1 MAWIVL
7 ILSGAFEAVWATI
20 LGRPANLQ
28 RPQLLAAFV
37 ASLTLSM
44 AGLGWAM
51 RSLPTGTAYV
61 VWVAVGASLTVLYAM
76 LTGAEP
82 VTWLRVVFLLMIIG
96 GVIGLKLAT

>member
-7 ILSGAFEAVWATI
+7 ILSGALEAVWATI

-28 RPQLLAAFV
+28 RPPMLAAFV
-37 ASLTLSM
+37 GSLTLSM
-44 AGLGWAM
+44 AGLGFAM
-51 RSLPTGTAYV
+51 RTIPTGAAYV

-82 VTWLRVVFLLMIIG
+82 VTSIRVLFLILILV
-96 GVIGLKLAT
+96 GVIGLKLST